1 MTIQYGE
8 NEVCHLM
15 ALKEV
20 NTKQLP
26 EMTQEE
32 VFSLEDLDDVFVL
45 AQAEKK
51 ASVEDLIKDL
61 DTSQTHV
68 QWCPGNLFFSGRVF
82 GFP

>member
-1 MTIQYGE
+1 M
-8 NEVCHLM
+8 M

-32 VFSLEDLDDVFVL
+32 VFSLEDVDDVFVL

-51 ASVEDLIKDL
+51 ASVENLIKDL
-61 DTSQTHV
+61 DTSQTNV
-68 QWCPGNLFFSGRVF
+68 
-82 GFP
+82 

>member
-8 NEVCHLM
+8 NEVRRWM

-20 NTKQLP
+20 ITKELA

-51 ASVEDLIKDL
+51 ASVENLMKDL
-61 DTSQTHV
+61 VTSQTDV
-68 QWCPGNLFFSGRVF
+68 
-82 GFP
+82 